1 MSDAERI
8 VVPGLGRLP
17 FFSHATAVGDL
28 VFVSGLLG
36 TKPGTIELAPGG
48 TGPET
53 TQALRNIEQVLVA
66 ARSSLAQIAKVNV
79 YLADMKTYDEM
90 NRAYTACFDG
100 TGQAPPA
107 RITVGGA
114 RLALGANVEIDCVA
128 WRSSAAPAEAR
139 PISRAT
145 GFVESGGERV
155 YYEVHGEGDPVVL
168 CHGAGGNHVAWYLQ
182 VPDFARTYRVVAWDQ
197 RGFGRTTN
205 RADQPT
211 PANAVVDLIALLD
224 HLGIARAHVIG
235 QSMGGCAAL
244 GLALAQPA
252 RVRSLVLA
260 DTIGGIWTDLAQR
273 EFEAFVR
280 RAGTLR
286 TDALPLGRHPAIDES
301 LLARDPAHAFLYQ
314 QLQSLN
320 DAPPASVPLHLRAT
334 AHAPEALAR
343 LPMPVLFVVGGRDA
357 IFPPAVIRS
366 AAAQIP
372 GARVVEIPG
381 AGHSPYF
388 EKPREWNEV
397 VLAFLRG
404 ARGPRRRRPS
414 PARRTPPRERSP
426 GVRWGSASAGSG
438 GRAASRGVATVPPE
452 GPRSPAT
459 PAAHRRRA
467 RTRIAHRAGNGSCLT
482 PARSPGTTRSLR
494 EVPRTPRPAL
504 AVGRTRRGCRPADR
518 SRETRP
524 SRPRRVRDAR
534 GTAARWGQT
543 ISRST
548 SAYASASPRAYDP
561 NSRAR
566 SAPTR
571 RHACVTTRRMASRV
585 KRGGPLRISTSDMT
599 RC

>member
-1 MSDAERI
+1 MSEAERI

-66 ARSSLAQIAKVNV
+66 ARSSLAQVAKVNV

-90 NRAYTACFDG
+90 NRAYMGCFE
-100 TGQAPPA
+100 GQPQPPPA

-114 RLALGANVEIDCVA
+114 RLALAANVEIDCVA
-128 WRSSAAPAEAR
+128 WRSAAAPAAR
-139 PISRAT
+139 PIARAT

-182 VPDFARTYRVVAWDQ
+182 VPELAREHRVVSWDQ

-211 PANAVVDLIALLD
+211 PANAVADLIALLD

-235 QSMGGCAAL
+235 QSMGGWAAL
-244 GLALAQPA
+244 GVALAQPA

-260 DTIGGIWTDLAQR
+260 DTIGGIWTPLAQR
-273 EFEAFVR
+273 EFEAFAK
-280 RAGTLR
+280 RAAGLR
-286 TDALPLGRHPAIDES
+286 TDGLPLGRHPAIDES

-320 DAPPASVPLHLRAT
+320 EAPPAAIALHLRA
-334 AHAPEALAR
+334 AAYAPEALAR
-343 LPMPVLFVVGGRDA
+343 LALPVLFVVGERDP
-357 IFPPAVIRS
+357 IFPPAVIRD

-372 GARVVEIPG
+372 GARVVEIAG

-388 EKPREWNEV
+388 EKPREWNDA

-404 ARGPRRRRPS
+404 A
-414 PARRTPPRERSP
+414 
-426 GVRWGSASAGSG
+426 
-438 GRAASRGVATVPPE
+438 
-452 GPRSPAT
+452 
-459 PAAHRRRA
+459 
-467 RTRIAHRAGNGSCLT
+467 
-482 PARSPGTTRSLR
+482 
-494 EVPRTPRPAL
+494 
-504 AVGRTRRGCRPADR
+504 
-518 SRETRP
+518 
-524 SRPRRVRDAR
+524 
-534 GTAARWGQT
+534 
-543 ISRST
+543 
-548 SAYASASPRAYDP
+548 
-561 NSRAR
+561 
-566 SAPTR
+566 
-571 RHACVTTRRMASRV
+571 
-585 KRGGPLRISTSDMT
+585 
-599 RC
+599 